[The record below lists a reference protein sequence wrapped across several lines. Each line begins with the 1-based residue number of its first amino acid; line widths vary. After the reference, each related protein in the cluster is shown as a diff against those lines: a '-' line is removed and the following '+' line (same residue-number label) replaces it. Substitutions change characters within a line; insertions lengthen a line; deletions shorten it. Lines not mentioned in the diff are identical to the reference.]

1 MVQGG
6 DFSEGK
12 TLVPNFIQE
21 IISPL
26 MHELLSEIC
35 FCIKKNK
42 ILYLSFSNLSVMCFL
57 SQLVILNY
65 NIVFTYTF
73 FIIKT
78 PKFYFKDSL
87 KNVIS
92 VKDPK

>member
-35 FCIKKNK
+35 FCIKKIK
-42 ILYLSFSNLSVMCFL
+42 YCIYLLVTYRLCVL

-78 PKFYFKDSL
+78 LKFYFKDTL